1 MTDDQRTNGSA
12 GQTRVGVC
20 KQDATDVYVGRGD
33 GGRSMHDTDIGTR
46 GWLGNPY
53 SVEDGYTR
61 AEAIELFRQD
71 FKDRLWN
78 DDEFRAAVRELAG
91 DVLGCWCQPLEA
103 NGPPCHAEVIA
114 EYADRLAKADISSG
128 YSPDIQLYLC
138 ERCGGDI
145 RPGHEIISLTDGY
158 ADADRNYEVTNRRV
172 WHGECWQRSQYMNTD
187 TGTPDGGPADE

>member
-128 YSPDIQLYLC
+128 YSPD
-138 ERCGGDI
+138 RK
-145 RPGHEIISLTDGY
+145 S
-158 ADADRNYEVTNRRV
+158 VV
-172 WHGECWQRSQYMNTD
+172 
-187 TGTPDGGPADE
+187 